1 MLYQLSYQPTTSV
14 EEYQRPMEVSTQV
27 PPWTAGQGSENPH
40 ESGLHLKG
48 DRTSRARTEGDDTNL
63 RQSDSNRRNDVTEA
77 TIAHLTETSF
87 DEAVVEH
94 SALVVDF
101 WAPWC
106 GPCRAIAPTLE
117 ALGQEYAGRVAIAKV
132 NVDEQPVLASRY
144 QVRSIPTLLF
154 IKEGKVV
161 DQLVG
166 AVPKAQLTKRMDA
179 LL

>member
-1 MLYQLSYQPTTSV
+1 
-14 EEYQRPMEVSTQV
+14 VS
-27 PPWTAGQGSENPH
+27 N
-40 ESGLHLKG
+40 
-48 DRTSRARTEGDDTNL
+48 
-63 RQSDSNRRNDVTEA
+63 A

-94 SALVVDF
+94 PALVVDF

-132 NVDEQPVLASRY
+132 NVDEQPILASRY

-154 IKEGKVV
+154 IKDGKVV

-166 AVPKAQLTKRMDA
+166 AAPKAQLTKRIDA

>member
-14 EEYQRPMEVSTQV
+14 EEYQRPPDVSTYV
-27 PPWTAGQGSENPH
+27 GAGGSANRP
-40 ESGLHLKG
+40 G
-48 DRTSRARTEGDDTNL
+48 SRANPARISRVTANQGPEPQEETTV
-63 RQSDSNRRNDVTEA
+63 SDA
-77 TIAHLTETSF
+77 TITHLTETSF

-94 SALVVDF
+94 PALVVDF

-132 NVDEQPVLASRY
+132 NVDEQPILASRH

-154 IKEGKVV
+154 IKDGKVV

-166 AVPKAQLTKRMDA
+166 AVPKAQLAKRIDA

>member
-1 MLYQLSYQPTTSV
+1 M
-14 EEYQRPMEVSTQV
+14 
-27 PPWTAGQGSENPH
+27 
-40 ESGLHLKG
+40 
-48 DRTSRARTEGDDTNL
+48 
-63 RQSDSNRRNDVTEA
+63 SDA
-77 TIAHLTETSF
+77 TITHLTETSF

-132 NVDEQPVLASRY
+132 NVDEQPILASRY

-154 IKEGKVV
+154 LKDGKVV
-161 DQLVG
+161 DQVVG